1 MTSIC
6 IDGFNLA
13 LPRGTGIATYGR
25 NLLTNVQKL
34 GFETE
39 VLYGPDAPRSRA
51 NLLNEAALVD
61 AERAPRKLN
70 RKDKIARFTRTLGSR
85 FGRTAH
91 SIQPSKEVIWPSR
104 GGGRPAA
111 DRFWAAPSL
120 FHFANR
126 AFQAYGAATPVT
138 FDRRDGAK
146 VPDVMHW
153 TTPLPTYA
161 KGIANIVTFH
171 DLIPLRLPHTTMDNT
186 KVYMD
191 LCLEA
196 VRRADHIAVVSETTR
211 QDVERILGVPADR
224 ITNTYQAVDLPRTL
238 TERPQQDVELELEGV
253 FNLGWKDYFLHFGA
267 IEPKKNLGRIVEAY
281 LASGS
286 KTPLVLIGGRAWLD
300 EGETALLSQVKR
312 DRGPN
317 ADRIR
322 QYEYMPFSLLVSLIR
337 GARAT
342 LFPSLYEGFGLPVL
356 ESMAL
361 STAVLT
367 STGGSLPEVAGDAAV
382 VVDPYD
388 VQGIARGIQA
398 LDADHAM
405 NAECVA
411 RGLIQAARFTPE
423 AYQERLRALYAN
435 VGATI

>member
-1 MTSIC
+1 
-6 IDGFNLA
+6 
-13 LPRGTGIATYGR
+13 
-25 NLLTNVQKL
+25 
-34 GFETE
+34 
-39 VLYGPDAPRSRA
+39 
-51 NLLNEAALVD
+51 
-61 AERAPRKLN
+61 
-70 RKDKIARFTRTLGSR
+70 
-85 FGRTAH
+85 
-91 SIQPSKEVIWPSR
+91 
-104 GGGRPAA
+104 
-111 DRFWAAPSL
+111 
-120 FHFANR
+120 
-126 AFQAYGAATPVT
+126 
-138 FDRRDGAK
+138 
-146 VPDVMHW
+146 MHW

-312 DRGPN
+312 DGGPN

-367 STGGSLPEVAGDAAV
+367 STGGSLPEVAGDAAI